1 MRRLILSLLCLLW
14 LSAPMLALA
23 QTAPA
28 TPQTAPAA
36 TPAAP
41 AATPAAPAAPAAP
54 SAPTLPTLPKVN
66 VGQVGDNTVSLPL
79 QTLLLMTAI
88 TLIPSALLAMT
99 AFTRIII
106 VLGLLRQA
114 LGTGQ
119 TPSNQVLV
127 GLALFLTM
135 LVMMPV
141 GEKAWAQGMA
151 PYLNGQESA

>member
-1 MRRLILSLLCLLW
+1 MRRLILSLFCLLW

-23 QTAPA
+23 QAAPSA
-28 TPQTAPAA
+28 PQ
-36 TPAAP
+36 AAP
-41 AATPAAPAAPAAP
+41 AATPAAPAAP

-119 TPSNQVLV
+119 TPSTRCWW
-127 GLALFLTM
+127 GWRCSS
-135 LVMMPV
+135 PC
-141 GEKAWAQGMA
+141 W
-151 PYLNGQESA
+151 